1 MLSPAVIPH
10 CRANLCCPSGAFC
23 LIMMKYKSLRE
34 KYYRVVVHLQHR
46 VNFQMSTITD
56 TNNGKP
62 IVKQI

>member
-1 MLSPAVIPH
+1 MLSPAVTPH
-10 CRANLCCPSGAFC
+10 SRASLSCPSSAFC

-56 TNNGKP
+56 TNKP